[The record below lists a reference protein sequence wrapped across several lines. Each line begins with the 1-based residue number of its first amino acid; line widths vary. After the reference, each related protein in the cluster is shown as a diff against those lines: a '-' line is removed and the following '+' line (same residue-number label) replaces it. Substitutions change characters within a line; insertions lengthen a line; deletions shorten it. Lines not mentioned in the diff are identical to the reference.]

1 MDWVKFNVDM
11 SGYYMVHY
19 AGGGWGDVI
28 DLLRHNHTVLTSND
42 RASLVHD
49 AFQLVGSV
57 TTTTLQKLQ
66 KQKHGVP
73 EASRALRR
81 CVAAWGR

>member
-1 MDWVKFNVDM
+1 MKFNVDM

-19 AGGGWGDVI
+19 EGEGWNAII

-49 AFQLVGSV
+49 VFQLVRSV
-57 TTTTLQKLQ
+57 GPSAGT
-66 KQKHGVP
+66 
-73 EASRALRR
+73 SRNVKFPALRPSLLPS
-81 CVAAWGR
+81 VAAWGR